1 MSSDPDLR
9 AGSASI
15 WPRLMHEL
23 GPGFAARVSVHDA
36 DDSFVA
42 ENFNELRTSGVFAAA
57 VPKALG
63 GGDATY
69 PELCDMLRTL
79 AHYCGSTALALSM
92 HTHALIAAAAWRWR
106 RNPKPTETL
115 LRRVASENLVVI
127 TSGGSDWL
135 TASGTAERVQGGFR
149 RSNAGKVF
157 VNGLQNRRP
166 ADDAER
172 PFTTIPRDFGPCCIS
187 PFRSQMLVSAAGRL
201 VRAGACAALWSL
213 DNAQYGRLL
222 FQNPEFCLR
231 RPAGRDRPGVSFEPG
246 HDLPLPLAR
255 AVLIWGLPRRRTTSR
270 SRPQQQTVYDHGLP
284 LSRRRNAQ

>member
-92 HTHALIAAAAWRWR
+92 HTHVIAAAAWRWR

-135 TASGTAERVQGGFR
+135 TASGTAERVEGGFR
-149 RSNAGKVF
+149 INARKVF
-157 VNGLQNRRP
+157 VSGL
-166 ADDAER
+166 
-172 PFTTIPRDFGPCCIS
+172 
-187 PFRSQMLVSAAGRL
+187 
-201 VRAGACAALWSL
+201 
-213 DNAQYGRLL
+213 
-222 FQNPEFCLR
+222 
-231 RPAGRDRPGVSFEPG
+231 PAG
-246 HDLPLPLAR
+246 DLLMTQAIYDDPERGRTVLHFAIPLA
-255 AVLIWGLPRRRTTSR
+255 
-270 SRPQQQTVYDHGLP
+270 
-284 LSRRRNAQ
+284 